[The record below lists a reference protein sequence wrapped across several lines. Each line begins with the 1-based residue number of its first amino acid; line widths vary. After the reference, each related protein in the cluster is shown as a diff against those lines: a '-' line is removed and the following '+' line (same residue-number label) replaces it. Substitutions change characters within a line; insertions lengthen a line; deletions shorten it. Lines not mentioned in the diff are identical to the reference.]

1 MGERFWVRML
11 RCGHRGLG
19 LDMVWLGV
27 RIFQRIVK
35 SLKLP
40 ARPERERKACSCG
53 KSLDG
58 KGPLQP
64 PPSRGRETIRKQG

>member
-1 MGERFWVRML
+1 M
-11 RCGHRGLG
+11 
-19 LDMVWLGV
+19 
-27 RIFQRIVK
+27 RIVK
-35 SLKLP
+35 SLKVP